1 MKTIVM
7 RSILVLVMFGFS
19 VDIFADGNS
28 NVLLEAHFD
37 DLRNTEY
44 VYQINPVS
52 LSNWDISDQCKGQIF
67 VKNNDS
73 MGLKIENVSATENGH
88 VILTKEGYATTPALG
103 FSGDIHLS
111 FVHAK
116 TNDVNDVK
124 LSLTILNGGVFADDN
139 STSKDLPVNV
149 HLGSDKT
156 SESLD
161 IKNATTETRIKF
173 ASTIPQKYFVIDDV
187 IVTKKGICLEE
198 SSDNSVVLPADNS
211 ITTTVNTVR
220 TLTGGI
226 WNTLCLPFDVT
237 MATMKQALGTDQNIQ
252 LRTYSSYEDN
262 VLTFANANETTI
274 TAGTPFLIKL
284 NSTVV
289 NPTFRDVT
297 VTTASAQSVPQDGD
311 VRFVGT
317 YSPQTLL
324 TDGTNLF
331 LTTSNTLSV
340 PAEGTNTMRGLRAY
354 FVVPSSFIPA
364 SARLAID
371 DETTGIETAP
381 IAQQRAAG
389 TYDLNGCRVEHPR
402 HGLYVVDGRLTF
414 VK

>member
-19 VDIFADGNS
+19 ADIFADGNS

-44 VYQINPVS
+44 VYQINPAS

-103 FSGDIHLS
+103 FTGDILLS

-116 TNDVNDVK
+116 TNDVKDVK
-124 LSLTILNGGVFADDN
+124 LSLTILNGGVFADNN
-139 STSKDLPVNV
+139 STMKDLPVSV
-149 HLGSDKT
+149 HLGSGKT

-161 IKNATTETRIKF
+161 IKNATAETRIKF

-198 SSDNSVVLPADNS
+198 SSDNSAVLPADNS

-237 MATMKQALGTDQNIQ
+237 MATMEQALGTDQNIQ

-354 FVVPSSFIPA
+354 FVVPSNFIPA

-381 IAQQRAAG
+381 IAQQRATG

>member
-19 VDIFADGNS
+19 ANIFADGNS
-28 NVLLEAHFD
+28 NVLLEENFE
-37 DLRNTEY
+37 DLVHSVFVKVT
-44 VYQINPVS
+44 NPVS
-52 LSNWDISDQCKGQIF
+52 LSDWNISDKCRGQRF
-67 VKNNDS
+67 TSNNNS
-73 MGLKIENVSATENGH
+73 IGLKIEGVDATEAGQ
-88 VILTKEGYATTPALG
+88 VIYNEGYATTPALG

-116 TNDVNDVK
+116 TKNETGVE

-139 STSKDLPVNV
+139 STTKVLPVDV
-149 HLGSDKT
+149 HLGSGKT
-156 SESLD
+156 SVSLD
-161 IKNATTETRIKF
+161 IKNATADTRIKF
-173 ASTIPQKYFVIDDV
+173 AEIEKSEKYFVIDDV

-198 SSDNSVVLPADNS
+198 SSDNSAVLPADNS
-211 ITTTVNTVR
+211 IITTVNTVR

-237 MATMKQALGTDQNIQ
+237 MATMEQALGTDQNIQ

-354 FVVPSSFIPA
+354 FVVPSNFIPA

-371 DETTGIETAP
+371 DETTGIETAT
-381 IAQQRAAG
+381 IAQPRPAG
-389 TYDLNGCRVEHPR
+389 TYDLNGRRVEHPR
-402 HGLYVVDGRLTF
+402 HGLYVVDSRLTF

>member
-1 MKTIVM
+1 
-7 RSILVLVMFGFS
+7 MFGFS
-19 VDIFADGNS
+19 ANIFADGNS
-28 NVLLEAHFD
+28 NVLLEAHFKELKQGTPVKD
-37 DLRNTEY
+37 T
-44 VYQINPVS
+44 NPNG
-52 LSNWDISDQCKGQIF
+52 LSNWDISDQCKGQLF
-67 VKNNDS
+67 DGNNNS
-73 MGLKIENVSATENGH
+73 MGLKIEGVPATEAGQ
-88 VILTKEGYATTPALG
+88 VIYNEGYATTPALG

-116 TNDVNDVK
+116 TKKADDNVN
-124 LSLTILNGGVFADDN
+124 LRLTILNGGVFADDN
-139 STSKDLPVNV
+139 STTKDLTVRAY
-149 HLGSDKT
+149 LGSGKT
-156 SESLD
+156 SDSLD
-161 IKNATTETRIKF
+161 IKNATAETRIKF
-173 ASTIPQKYFVIDDV
+173 ASTIPNNYFVIDDV

-198 SSDNSVVLPADNS
+198 SSDNSAVLPADNS

-237 MATMKQALGTDQNIQ
+237 METMEQALGTDQNIQ
-252 LRTYSSYEDN
+252 LRTFSSYEDN
-262 VLTFANANETTI
+262 VLTFANANDTTI

-340 PAEGTNTMRGLRAY
+340 PAEETNRMRGLRAY
-354 FVVPSSFIPA
+354 FVVPSNFIPA

-381 IAQQRAAG
+381 IAQSRAAG

-402 HGLYVVDGRLTF
+402 HGLYVVGGRLTF

>member
-1 MKTIVM
+1 M

>member
-19 VDIFADGNS
+19 ADIFADGNS
-28 NVLLEAHFD
+28 NVLLEAHFKELKQGTPVKD
-37 DLRNTEY
+37 T
-44 VYQINPVS
+44 NPNG
-52 LSNWDISDQCKGQIF
+52 LSNWDISDQCKGQLF
-67 VKNNDS
+67 DGNNNS
-73 MGLKIENVSATENGH
+73 MGLKIQGVPATEAGH
-88 VILTKEGYATTPALG
+88 DIYTEGYATTPALG

-116 TNDVNDVK
+116 TNSETGVE
-124 LSLTILNGGVFADDN
+124 LSLTILNGGVFTYDN
-139 STSKDLPVNV
+139 STTKVLPVDV
-149 HLGSDKT
+149 HLGSGRK

-161 IKNATTETRIKF
+161 IKNATPDTRIKF
-173 ASTIPQKYFVIDDV
+173 ASIEKSKYFVIDDV

-198 SSDNSVVLPADNS
+198 SSDNSAALPADNP
-211 ITTTVNTVR
+211 IITTVNTVR

-237 MATMKQALGTDQNIQ
+237 MATMAQALGTDQNIQ
-252 LRTYSSYEDN
+252 LRTYSSYGDN

-297 VTTASAQSVPQDGD
+297 VTTASAQSVPQVGD

-340 PAEGTNTMRGLRAY
+340 PAEETNTMRGLRAY
-354 FVVPSSFIPA
+354 FVVPSNFIPA

-371 DETTGIETAP
+371 DETTGIETAT
-381 IAQQRAAG
+381 IAQPRPAG
-389 TYDLNGCRVEHPR
+389 TYDLNGRHVEHPR

>member
-211 ITTTVNTVR
+211 ITTTVNTVS